1 MLRRSRFF
9 RLCLLLSAVLTMTVA
24 CSDSS
29 STLALNVAS
38 SLRTPM
44 VELTGAFKQK
54 TNVDVSLQS
63 GPSSLVGIQILEGA
77 PSDVFAAADQASMQ
91 KVVDGGAT
99 TTDPKVFAQTQLVLA
114 VSSSSK
120 VKSLADLQRAD
131 VKIVT
136 AIPQVP
142 IRTYTDQA
150 LQASNLNVKFASYEI
165 DAKGIVEKLKS
176 GEGDAAFIY
185 EAEATTA
192 GLQIIDTP
200 AVMKI
205 RASYYIAATSKNPNA
220 QKLIDFVL
228 SDQGKSIL
236 QANGLLTEGF

>member
-1 MLRRSRFF
+1 M
-9 RLCLLLSAVLTMTVA
+9 LSAVLVVA
-24 CSDSS
+24 ISCSASS

-44 VELTGAFKQK
+44 TEVADAFRQE
-54 TNVDVSLQS
+54 TNVNVSLQS
-63 GPSSLVGIQILEGA
+63 GPSSLVGVQILEGA
-77 PSDVFAAADQASMQ
+77 PSDVFAAADQVSMQ
-91 KVVDGGAT
+91 RVVDGGAT

-120 VKSLADLQRAD
+120 VKTLADLQRTD

-150 LQASNLNVKFASYEI
+150 LQAGNINVKFASYEI

-185 EAEATTA
+185 ESEANTA

-200 AVMKI
+200 SVMKI

-228 SDQGKSIL
+228 STNGKAIL

>member
-1 MLRRSRFF
+1 M
-9 RLCLLLSAVLTMTVA
+9 LSAVLVVA
-24 CSDSS
+24 ISCSASS

-44 VELTGAFKQK
+44 TEVADAFRQE
-54 TNVDVSLQS
+54 TNVNVSLQS
-63 GPSSLVGIQILEGA
+63 GPSSLVGVQILEGA
-77 PSDVFAAADQASMQ
+77 PSDVFAAADQVSMQ
-91 KVVDGGAT
+91 RVADGGAT

-120 VKSLADLQRAD
+120 VKTLADLQRTD

-150 LQASNLNVKFASYEI
+150 LQAGNINVKFASYEI

-185 EAEATTA
+185 EAEANTA
-192 GLQIIDTP
+192 GLQIIETP
-200 AVMKI
+200 SVMKI

-228 SDQGKSIL
+228 STNGKAIL